1 MRRAFFI
8 GVTLAAMSLPAGAGD
23 NRDTTY
29 GAVQPDPQTTADRA
43 VWGAIAYSPSTGKD
57 GIFWGAATREEAR
70 ETALRHCRNAI
81 GQKDGAGDDC
91 ALAVLVYND
100 WDDRRI
106 GRTASAHNRAPH
118 CGAVAVGERHRYAAA
133 RGRSLDEAR
142 DGALAA
148 CGDKNGACKVQQ
160 DLCT

>member
-1 MRRAFFI
+1 MHKALFI
-8 GVTLAAMSLPAGAGD
+8 SVMLAAMSSPADAGE
-23 NRDTTY
+23 NRNTTY
-29 GAVQPDPQTTADRA
+29 GAVQPSPQTTSDRA
-43 VWGAIAYSPSTGKD
+43 VWGAIAYSPSTDKD

-70 ETALRHCRNAI
+70 ETALRHCRNAAR
-81 GQKDGAGDDC
+81 QKEGARDDC

-106 GRTASAHNRAPH
+106 GRTASAENRPPH

-133 RGRSLDEAR
+133 RGRSLAEAR

-148 CGDKNGACKVQQ
+148 CADKNSACKVRQ